1 MSFTLTL
8 LGTAVLLIV
17 VYIMFFS
24 PSMQKKI
31 LATEVGPF
39 NLSKT
44 ETVIPDE
51 KVRPYY
57 SGPEGTFSA
66 YVFLGTANRTGS
78 HAPCGTNPSQP
89 CANGVYAPC
98 QCDAATGDCS
108 VCAHVGYAS
117 VFNVAGLVGLE
128 TLTAP
133 DASRQGSA
141 MAQLVVK
148 TEGPPVTTSTAAQ
161 GPLQPATAGT
171 QKYIETMVL
180 PAIPL
185 QKWTMITIAR
195 EGRRFDVYYN
205 DRLVLSQKTMYMPV
219 NSSSNSSFSGLVS
232 GSAGLGGQ
240 IGLLN
245 VFSTRYSTGDV
256 SALFSGTSDTRG
268 RPYLTTAQQD
278 LYGLLPTAS
287 PAGFSTS
294 LSTYLPSINLCP
306 PGGCFNS
313 PVIRPASPLY
323 DWTTPYA

>member
-1 MSFTLTL
+1 MSFTWIL

-24 PSMQKKI
+24 PSMQKKV
-31 LATEVGPF
+31 LATELGPF
-39 NLSKT
+39 DLSKSD
-44 ETVIPDE
+44 TVIPE
-51 KVRPYY
+51 AKVKPYY
-57 SGPEGTFSA
+57 TGPEGTFSA
-66 YVFLGTANRTGS
+66 YVFLGTANRTGA
-78 HAPCGTNPSQP
+78 HAPCGTNPNQP
-89 CANGVYAPC
+89 CANGVYGPC
-98 QCDAATGDCS
+98 QCDATTGDCS
-108 VCAHVGYAS
+108 TCTHAGYAS

-141 MAQLVVK
+141 MAQLVIK
-148 TEGPPVTTSTAAQ
+148 TEGPPVSTKTENK
-161 GPLQPATAGT
+161 PLQLATAGT

-180 PAIPL
+180 PPIPL
-185 QKWTMITIAR
+185 QKWTMVTVAR
-195 EGRRFDVYYN
+195 EGRRFDIYYN

-240 IGLLN
+240 IALLN
-245 VFSTRYSTGDV
+245 VFSNRYSTGDV
-256 SALFSGTSDTRG
+256 SALYSGTSDTRG
-268 RPYLTTAQQD
+268 RPYLTTVKQD
-278 LYGLLPTAS
+278 VYGLLPTAS

-294 LSTYLPSINLCP
+294 LSSYVPSINLCP

-323 DWTTPYA
+323 DWTTSYA